1 MPASLTAGA
10 LAAGFFL
17 LMVIGTPIGITLMA
31 VALAGMYLFGGPV
44 FVWSMLQTFP
54 YSESS
59 SYAFVVVPMFLLMG
73 TVAARTEIVAEL
85 YNAAFRWFSGI
96 RGSVFVATT
105 VTSTG
110 FAALSGSTVVN
121 AAVFTRI
128 SLPEMIRLG
137 FDKRFGAA
145 CIAAAGTIAALI
157 PPSLVMVIYGTV
169 TDTSIGGLLISGIVP
184 GILTGAVYCAGI
196 MTISNLRPV
205 MSPDSGQRFVLSE
218 KLASLKGIWPLAL
231 LVFILIYGIYAGIM
245 PPTAAGGVGAMG
257 TILLGFARRKLTFRI
272 LWDSLID
279 TARMTAAL
287 FLVVLGGLMFAR
299 MLLITGLIDYI
310 LHLIKAAGVPRLEF
324 IAILVAFYIVLGML
338 VDAISMMVMTLP
350 FVFPLVTA
358 MGFDPIWFGII
369 VVKLAELGAI
379 TPPVGINLFAVVAAA
394 DGEVTLG
401 DVVRGI
407 WPFILMEMFV
417 LSLLIAFPSISL
429 TLLPAVH

>member
-1 MPASLTAGA
+1 MSGPLMAIILV
-10 LAAGFFL
+10 AGFFL
-17 LMVIGTPIGITLMA
+17 LMAVGTPIGITLMA
-31 VALAGMYLFGGPV
+31 TALAGMYLFGGPL
-44 FVWSMLQTFP
+44 FAWSMLQSFP

-59 SYAFVVVPMFLLMG
+59 SYGFVVVPMFLLMG
-73 TVAARTEIVAEL
+73 TVAARTAIVAEL
-85 YNAAFRWFSGI
+85 YDAAFRWFSAI
-96 RGSVFVATT
+96 RGSVFIATA

-137 FDKRFGAA
+137 FDKRFGAG

-169 TDTSIGGLLISGIVP
+169 TDTSIGALLLAGIVP

-196 MTISNLRPV
+196 MLISKLRPA
-205 MSPDSGQRFVLSE
+205 MSPDTGQRFSLRE
-218 KLASLKGIWPLAL
+218 KLASLKGIWPLAV
-231 LVFILIYGIYAGIM
+231 LVFVLLYGIYHGIM
-245 PPTAAGGVGAMG
+245 PPTAAGGVGAIG
-257 TILLGFARRKLTFRI
+257 TIVLGFARRKLTLHV
-272 LWDSLID
+272 LWESLVE

-310 LHLIKAAGVPRLEF
+310 LRLIEASGVSPFGF
-324 IAILVAFYIVLGML
+324 IMILVVFYALLGML
-338 VDAISMMVMTLP
+338 VDSISMMVMTLP

-358 MGFDPIWFGII
+358 LGYDAIWFGIV
-369 VVKLAELGAI
+369 VVKLAELGTI

-407 WPFILMEMFV
+407 WPFILMELSV
-417 LSLLIAFPSISL
+417 LALLIAVPAISL
-429 TLLPAVH
+429 VFMPASH